1 MIKAIWEDLQQ
12 QANYARAS
20 RNRDLMYETYG
31 AAKMARKMCA
41 ISKEQFMELNDK
53 LVKNGINNPKAWDDR

>member
-1 MIKAIWEDLQQ
+1 MIKEIWEDLQQ

-20 RNRDLMYETYG
+20 RDRDLMHEVYG

-41 ISKEQFMELNDK
+41 ITKEQFIELNNK
-53 LVKNGINNPKAWDDR
+53 LVKNGINNPKAWDNR

>member
-1 MIKAIWEDLQQ
+1 MIKEIWEDLQQ

-20 RNRDLMYETYG
+20 RKRDLMHEVYG
-31 AAKMARKMCA
+31 AAKMARKLCA

-53 LVKNGINNPKAWDDR
+53 LVKKGINDPNAWDEV